1 MHPPGRALTFLQ
13 NFAFDPFE
21 IRHSPLMVLDI
32 DNGAARRLWL
42 GSTGLAK
49 APVGVDDLMA
59 VIRDL
64 GFVQLDTIRNVAR
77 AHDHI
82 LWSRDQSYREGGLE
96 ALLAEAEVFEHF
108 THDASALPIDTYP
121 MWRRQFV
128 RKGEYA
134 KGSSYYRTDMSKRDV
149 AAIKARIRDEGPL
162 STHAFDTKVKGEA
175 GMWKRP
181 PHKVELDRMWY
192 AGELATSHRIG
203 FKKYYDLAE
212 RVIPKKHRQVEHSDA
227 HQVDWLCRGAL
238 ARLGFGTLGDIQRF
252 WAAVSAAEVKAWA
265 GGAELQPVRI
275 QGRDGAW
282 REGFALPDIALRMDS
297 VGSATS
303 RLRIVNPF
311 DPAVRDRDRLAQLFG
326 FEYRIEIF
334 VPASKRKW
342 GYYVYPLLEG
352 DRFVG
357 RIDMKADRAKGELVV
372 KQVWLERGYDW
383 TSARVTKLRAELARM
398 ARFVGVEVGDA
409 LPLS

>member
-1 MHPPGRALTFLQ
+1 M
-13 NFAFDPFE
+13 
-21 IRHSPLMVLDI
+21 ILDI
-32 DNGAARRLWL
+32 DNRAARRLWL
-42 GSTGLAK
+42 GSTGLAD
-49 APVGVDDLMA
+49 APVGVDDLMQ

-96 ALLAEAEVFEHF
+96 ALLAQAQVFEHF

-121 MWRRQFV
+121 MWQRQFR
-128 RKGEYA
+128 RKRERMEA
-134 KGSSYYRTDMSKRDV
+134 SSYYRTGMSKADV
-149 AAIKARIRDEGPL
+149 AAIKARIREEGPL
-162 STHAFDTKVKGEA
+162 STHAFDTKVAGEK

-181 PHKVELDRMWY
+181 PHKIELDRMWY
-192 AGELATSHRIG
+192 AGELATSHRTG

-212 RVIPKKHRQVEHSDA
+212 RVIPDVHREVAHSDA
-227 HQVDWLCRGAL
+227 DQVDWLCRAAL

-252 WAAVSAAEVKAWA
+252 WAAVSASEVRAWA
-265 GGAELQPVRI
+265 SGAQLQAVRV

-282 REGFALPDIALRMDS
+282 RDGFALPDIATRLN
-297 VGSATS
+297 GLEGATS

-311 DPAVRDRDRLAQLFG
+311 DPAVRDRDRLAMLFG
-326 FEYRIEIF
+326 FDYRIEIF
-334 VPASKRKW
+334 VPAAKRKW

-357 RIDMKADRAKGELVV
+357 RIDMKAERAKGLLVV
-372 KQVWLERGYDW
+372 KQVWLEDGYDW
-383 TSARVTKLRAELARM
+383 TAGRVKKLQAELSRM
-398 ARFVGVEVGDA
+398 ARFVGLELCDV